1 MKKLSSSHS
10 GALPQKCGVPAGF
23 GTPQACGSE
32 APKRAWPGRE
42 GQNENCCKKPA
53 KRAALAAAPILVL
66 VLAAAVWVG
75 CDASGPPPAPASGL
89 PTRAQ
94 AKLPTMK
101 LWLGAEEIV
110 AELALTPLEQETG
123 MMFRTNMEPNA
134 GMLFPLPYTQQ
145 ASFWM
150 TNCPLPLSAA
160 YIDTGGVIQEIH
172 DLRANDDNPVKSA
185 AENVRFVLETP
196 QGWFRRHNI
205 REGTLV
211 RTERGSLMKT
221 FFQ

>member
-1 MKKLSSSHS
+1 MKKL
-10 GALPQKCGVPAGF
+10 A
-23 GTPQACGSE
+23 
-32 APKRAWPGRE
+32 
-42 GQNENCCKKPA
+42 KPA
-53 KRAALAAAPILVL
+53 ARAAAPILVL
-66 VLAAAVWVG
+66 VVLAAAVWVG
-75 CDASGPPPAPASGL
+75 CDGGGQPRTPPPAASGL
-89 PTRAQ
+89 PTQAQ
-94 AKLPTMK
+94 AKLRTMK

-110 AELALTPLEQETG
+110 AELALTPIEQQTG

-134 GMLFPLPYTQQ
+134 GMLFPLPYAQQ

-160 YIDTGGVIQEIH
+160 YIDTSGVIQEIH

-185 AENVRFVLETP
+185 AENIRFVLETP
-196 QGWFRRHNI
+196 QGWFSRHNI

>member
-1 MKKLSSSHS
+1 M
-10 GALPQKCGVPAGF
+10 A
-23 GTPQACGSE
+23 
-32 APKRAWPGRE
+32 R
-42 GQNENCCKKPA
+42 
-53 KRAALAAAPILVL
+53 AAAPILVL
-66 VLAAAVWVG
+66 VLAAALWVG
-75 CDASGPPPAPASGL
+75 CDGSGQHRTPPAPASGL
-89 PTRAQ
+89 PTQAQ
-94 AKLPTMK
+94 AKLATMK

-110 AELALTPLEQETG
+110 AELALTPLEQQTG

-134 GMLFPLPYTQQ
+134 GMLFPLPYAQQ

-160 YIDTGGVIQEIH
+160 YIDTSGVIQEIH

-185 AENVRFVLETP
+185 AENIRFVLETP
-196 QGWFRRHNI
+196 QGWFSRHNI

>member
-1 MKKLSSSHS
+1 MKNV
-10 GALPQKCGVPAGF
+10 A
-23 GTPQACGSE
+23 
-32 APKRAWPGRE
+32 
-42 GQNENCCKKPA
+42 KPVA
-53 KRAALAAAPILVL
+53 RAAAPILVF
-66 VLAAAVWVG
+66 VLAAAVWVS
-75 CDASGPPPAPASGL
+75 CDGSGQPRTPPPPASGL
-89 PTRAQ
+89 PSRAQ
-94 AKLPTMK
+94 AKLQTMK

-110 AELALTPLEQETG
+110 AELALTPLEQQTG
-123 MMFRTNMEPNA
+123 MMFRTNMEANA

-160 YIDTGGVIQEIH
+160 YIDANGVIQEIH

-211 RTERGSLMKT
+211 RTEQGSLLKT